1 MDNDTLNSPNNDDI
15 EPTEIDNPIVV
26 LSDNDIVD
34 HLSYNNEIISTDEI
48 IRTHN
53 QCTNLVSLSQLS
65 PLSTPSS
72 STRKSK
78 KRPLPDNFIDECRL
92 DNVILTIDD
101 EGNENIKS
109 INNVDFS
116 SILTRQFR
124 KISCKLVPGSTNL
137 NPTQSQMEQLI
148 INAKNSKCIPNTISS
163 SKGRGDVLRLINV
176 LFSDLF
182 FELVPE
188 LGKRPSRTQ
197 LTMKDPNH
205 LKSF

>member
-1 MDNDTLNSPNNDDI
+1 MDDDTLTSPNNDDI
-15 EPTEIDNPIVV
+15 EPTEIDDPIVV

-48 IRTHN
+48 IRTDN
-53 QCTNLVSLSQLS
+53 QSTNLVSLSQLS

-72 STRKSK
+72 STRKAK
-78 KRPLPDNFIDECRL
+78 KRTLPNTFIDKCRL
-92 DNVILTIDD
+92 ENVILKIDD

-148 INAKNSKCIPNTISS
+148 INAKNRSVFLIP
-163 SKGRGDVLRLINV
+163 LL
-176 LFSDLF
+176 L
-182 FELVPE
+182 
-188 LGKRPSRTQ
+188 
-197 LTMKDPNH
+197 
-205 LKSF
+205 LKVEVMFYV